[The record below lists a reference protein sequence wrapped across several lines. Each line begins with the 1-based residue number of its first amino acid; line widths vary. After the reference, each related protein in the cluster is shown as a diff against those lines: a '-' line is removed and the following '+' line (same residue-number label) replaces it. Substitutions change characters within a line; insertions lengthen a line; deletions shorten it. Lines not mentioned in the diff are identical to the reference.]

1 MKATLAGVSAFGASS
16 ASGDF
21 LFRLPPIEQAGGP
34 HTLVVENLSN
44 GDKVEVRDILIGEV
58 WLASGQSNMEFTT
71 GTSPVQMKEFLELNR
86 DPSTLRMLTVVKSA
100 SSAPQDSF
108 EGEWLYSDAQNV
120 PAFSAA
126 ALWFGYTLRERLGRY
141 YCKLLGRN
149 NH

>member
-1 MKATLAGVSAFGASS
+1 MKLGKLFSDGAVIQRRQFVPVWGETTPDSVVKATLAGVSAFGASS

-71 GTSPVQMKEFLELNR
+71 GTSPVQMNEFMVFMMFVL
-86 DPSTLRMLTVVKSA
+86 
-100 SSAPQDSF
+100 
-108 EGEWLYSDAQNV
+108 
-120 PAFSAA
+120 
-126 ALWFGYTLRERLGRY
+126 
-141 YCKLLGRN
+141 
-149 NH
+149 